1 MRRSLLA
8 VGLLAVLSAST
19 ASAAGINLSWADCGT
34 FGTQNMTFACNAN
47 AGLAGSA
54 VGSFIPPANINQF
67 VGISAQL
74 DVTTDQATLPDWWGD
89 NATGC
94 RGAAG
99 VSPNFDFTAGP
110 FNCVDPY
117 SGTAAGGMVYDIGFG
132 TPNRARVILQCA
144 IPTEEPLDAATEYY
158 GFKFNISRTKT
169 TGLGSCAGCQFP
181 ACLVL
186 NSFQLF
192 QNPVAGNDPV
202 IVNAINRNFVTWQ
215 SAPNTIPPCP
225 QSTPTRRDTWGRVKS
240 LYR

>member
-1 MRRSLLA
+1 MKRIALLA
-8 VGLLAVLSAST
+8 GLLLVLGASA
-19 ASAAGINLSWADCGT
+19 ASAAGVNLSWTDCGT

-99 VSPNFDFTAGP
+99 VSPNFDFTANI
-110 FNCVDPY
+110 NCIDPY
-117 SGTAAGGMVYDIGFG
+117 AGSAAGALAYDIGFT
-132 TPNRARVILQCA
+132 TPNRARCIIQCA